1 MIIKYILKQKVQE
14 CYDTFKDTI
23 TNYLIIIY
31 ILNVQ
36 LVLIM
41 MYNLICRLYKLYGLS
56 IHDFPLT

>member
-23 TNYLIIIY
+23 INYLIIIY

-41 MYNLICRLYKLYGLS
+41 MYNLICRLY
-56 IHDFPLT
+56 F